1 LTGSTERAE
10 YGGMRAGT
18 AANGNGEPPRPGRTR
33 WLARQAAFSSLLI
46 VAACIGALAVL
57 LVDRSLDDDD
67 PGPQPAPTAAT
78 TEPTPSATARST
90 PASQDTPTTSPTA
103 TSMPGK
109 VTYSGDVP
117 AELAV
122 PNLVAAEG
130 ATDLAFLPGGAEVY
144 RVVRRYYVPVA
155 AMGAG
160 VDALTRTQIEDLARG
175 AITDWAEVGGIAGPV
190 RAFALAGSEGDEA
203 MGAFAPL
210 GAAETFA
217 TYEALLAA
225 MTMGSGAWAFVPIEE
240 VGPTVTAIA
249 IGEIDLVRGRGDP
262 REWPFVDALTLVAL
276 TEEGRMAAAALA
288 AEHSAPLPEP
298 VTVIATGDILQS
310 RCSLTQIRATGDWGA
325 ALRGPVGDYLAS
337 ADLTLGSVDGSI
349 QDIAEPLGCFDH
361 INLSSPPEV
370 IEALTLS
377 GFDEVTVATNHVFD
391 CGAEA
396 CGPDAFLRTIEL
408 LEEAGIA
415 VVGGGEN
422 LEAALAPAIFT
433 VGETTFGILGF
444 DDVAAWAF
452 EAEADSP
459 GTAPLDDDYTEENAS
474 GGPAYFQPASQLGLE
489 RFRARIAAL
498 AEEVDVVVVQVQT
511 GTEDTHDPSPRSIK
525 ALRAAVEA
533 GAALVVGNQAHH
545 VQAVEPGAEA
555 FIAYALGNFIYDQ
568 TRLEGHMQ
576 GYLLEATFWGERL
589 ANLRLVPYVIEDMY
603 RPVFAEGDVRAKIL
617 NDVFAASIR
626 LAAGQ

>member
-1 LTGSTERAE
+1 
-10 YGGMRAGT
+10 MRADT
-18 AANGNGEPPRPGRTR
+18 PPNGNGDPARPRRFQ
-33 WLARQAAFSSLLI
+33 WLARQAAFSSLLV

-57 LVDRSLDDDD
+57 LVQESLDDDAEPD
-67 PGPQPAPTAAT
+67 APTAVAT
-78 TEPTPSATARST
+78 PTEATP
-90 PASQDTPTTSPTA
+90 PTTSAATPTA
-103 TSMPGK
+103 RATPPSSPTAMAMPEK

-117 AELAV
+117 ADLAG
-122 PNLVAAEG
+122 PNLVAA
-130 ATDLAFLPGGAEVY
+130 ADPTDLTFLPSGEEVY

-160 VDALTRTQIEDLARG
+160 VDALTRPQLEALAGG

-190 RAFALAGSEGDEA
+190 RAFAVAAEDEA
-203 MGAFAPL
+203 MAAFAP
-210 GAAETFA
+210 AAPAEVFA
-217 TYEALLAA
+217 TYEELLAA
-225 MTMGSGAWAFVPIEE
+225 MTMASGAWAFVPIEE

-249 IGEIDLVRGRGDP
+249 VGEMDLVRGRGSP
-262 REWPFVDALTLVAL
+262 REWPFVDAVTLVAL

-288 AEHSAPLPEP
+288 AEHSAALPEP

-361 INLSSPPEV
+361 VNLSSPPEV

-396 CGPDAFLRTIEL
+396 CGARAFLRTIEL

-452 EAEADSP
+452 EAEANSP

-474 GGPAYFQPASQLGLE
+474 GGPAYFQPAWQLGLE

-525 ALRAAVEA
+525 ALRAAVDA
-533 GAALVVGNQAHH
+533 GAELVVGNQAHH
-545 VQAVEPGAEA
+545 VQAIEPGAEA

-568 TRLEGHMQ
+568 TRLEGHTQ

-589 ANLRLVPYVIEDMY
+589 ANLRLVPYVIEDLY
-603 RPVFAEGDVRAKIL
+603 RPVFAEGAVRAKIL
-617 NDVFAASIR
+617 NDVFAASMR
-626 LAAGQ
+626 LATGQ